1 MAVWFRLVS
10 VSLSFKK
17 HLLSTFYGQ
26 GIELGHF
33 KDSFIKYWLSTYYV
47 PEGRGANKTKS
58 LFLSNLLTSG
68 RVRWSI
74 INLQRV
80 ISPVTKIKPGEG
92 LGSVGGYR
100 DMFRFC
106 GLRSLWVGVMWA
118 ETCLNPGA
126 SHMGIW
132 GKRSV
137 PSRVNSKYE
146 GPEVKMSQA
155 QCLEQDELGR
165 ECLWWDQGEW

>member
-1 MAVWFRLVS
+1 MGKG
-10 VSLSFKK
+10 LSWVIAKT
-17 HLLSTFYGQ
+17 HSSNT
-26 GIELGHF
+26 
-33 KDSFIKYWLSTYYV
+33 DWV
-47 PEGRGANKTKS
+47 PTMCQRVEGRIRQS
-58 LFLSNLLTSG
+58 LFLSNILTSG
-68 RVRWSI
+68 RVRRSI

>member
-1 MAVWFRLVS
+1 M
-10 VSLSFKK
+10 
-17 HLLSTFYGQ
+17 
-26 GIELGHF
+26 
-33 KDSFIKYWLSTYYV
+33 

-68 RVRWSI
+68 RVRRSI

-106 GLRSLWVGVMWA
+106 ELRSL
-118 ETCLNPGA
+118 
-126 SHMGIW
+126 
-132 GKRSV
+132 
-137 PSRVNSKYE
+137 
-146 GPEVKMSQA
+146 
-155 QCLEQDELGR
+155 
-165 ECLWWDQGEW
+165 